1 MVDGE
6 MKERVGGRQRSLS
19 FFPPCFL
26 LPWDTADSKKSAS
39 PGEGPGGAETPLIF
53 SPNWG
58 PKGQKK
64 FSLRPDSPLISG
76 SRWPPPPPYLKVFQS
91 KFLAPSQFLY
101 LGQSILSAQLVNVHF
116 VCATLITPVC
126 LFFVEQE
133 RISRHLY
140 LGLFVMFV
148 LFLILWPN
156 STDLLS
162 RRGLAERWDCWN
174 CNLEV
179 STFNRNQSKL

>member
-1 MVDGE
+1 MTA
-6 MKERVGGRQRSLS
+6 
-19 FFPPCFL
+19 PP
-26 LPWDTADSKKSAS
+26 
-39 PGEGPGGAETPLIF
+39 
-53 SPNWG
+53 
-58 PKGQKK
+58 
-64 FSLRPDSPLISG
+64 
-76 SRWPPPPPYLKVFQS
+76 PPPPPYLKVFQS

-179 STFNRNQSKL
+179 STFSFFQLLTGTSQNYKSDLSSFLPSSFASLLLELPNLKQTGFVWNVWDNILSAMSLEWTRIG